1 MVEKIIRFSINSVHG
16 DGGRALMKSE
26 KQMSK
31 YNNQLKEATSK
42 KGKKRIS
49 KKIQHE
55 TENAYKKQRGEEHSK
70 ANKR

>member
-42 KGKKRIS
+42 KEKNRIKIKIRNVNRTAEKK
-49 KKIQHE
+49 
-55 TENAYKKQRGEEHSK
+55 NVGEEHSN